1 MSKYDLLAMPTTA
14 AKAQKLPKTDASVKE
29 IVQSAL
35 PLYLNGNT
43 QPFNATNHPAIAI
56 PCGISDGLPVSIM
69 LIGKH
74 FDEPT
79 IYQAAHAFQEST
91 NWKKI

>member
-1 MSKYDLLAMPTTA
+1 MPTTA
-14 AKAQKLPKTDASVKE
+14 AKAQAIPGPGASIMEVL
-29 IVQSAL
+29 QSAL

-43 QPFNATNHPAIAI
+43 QPFNATHHPALAV
-56 PCGISDGLPVSIM
+56 PCGMSQGLPISLM

-79 IYQAAHAFQEST
+79 IYRAAHAFQESID
-91 NWKKI
+91 WKTI